1 MIRKIKQEIFFQTEG
16 QIQNGWFYQIPSDVH
31 EKRTTL
37 REIICKNVKHLK
49 KKKEPPRK
57 ASGNLYPEGFAS

>member
-49 KKKEPPRK
+49 KKKRTAEKSLWKFVP
-57 ASGNLYPEGFAS
+57 